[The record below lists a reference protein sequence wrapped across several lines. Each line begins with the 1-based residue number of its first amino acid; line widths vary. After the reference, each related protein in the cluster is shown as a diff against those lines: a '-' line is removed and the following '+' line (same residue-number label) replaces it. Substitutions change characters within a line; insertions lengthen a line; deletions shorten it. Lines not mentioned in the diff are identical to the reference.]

1 MEKINGISLHQ
12 YCRKILVNSFNSFLD
27 DFFPENE
34 GFFLLK
40 KINLMLMFFF
50 FFPEKCRVF
59 LIKKINLM
67 FMIFFFLIK
76 FFYFIFLILLLSKLL
91 VKFIKF

>member
-50 FFPEKCRVF
+50 FFQKNVG
-59 LIKKINLM
+59 
-67 FMIFFFLIK
+67 FFLLK
-76 FFYFIFLILLLSKLL
+76 K
-91 VKFIKF
+91 

>member
-50 FFPEKCRVF
+50 FF
-59 LIKKINLM
+59 
-67 FMIFFFLIK
+67 
-76 FFYFIFLILLLSKLL
+76 
-91 VKFIKF
+91 

>member
-40 KINLMLMFFF
+40 KINLM
-50 FFPEKCRVF
+50 
-59 LIKKINLM
+59 